1 MKVREI
7 ERKRETLREEGGAL
21 QGEWADVPSCSASL
35 GFTTSFPFLLL
46 ITNHLY
52 EYIFVNEKAANEIL
66 RITSSWLFL
75 CPLKEINDLFDLHW
89 ILLIKKPWS
98 YMFFFLHVALS
109 HHATCTR
116 VLASLATT
124 CRTLIHPNSNYVNAL
139 VNKFYCWPLD
149 ARGINSPKSLILPMR

>member
-98 YMFFFLHVALS
+98 YMFFFFACSVVTPCHLHS
-109 HHATCTR
+109 R
-116 VLASLATT
+116 ASLPG
-124 CRTLIHPNSNYVNAL
+124 HHVSH
-139 VNKFYCWPLD
+139 
-149 ARGINSPKSLILPMR
+149 INSSKQ